1 MRRECISYVHRLKGD
16 GGMQKRK
23 LNILLCFIGL
33 IAITYLMP
41 IGAKTVAFVTTSER
55 NCGQDILHE
64 YRHKATGL
72 RVIWIENEDPNMS
85 FTLGVKTPT
94 TDNTGVNHIIEHTLF
109 TGSKTY
115 PSSTL
120 FFDASSK
127 YPNLF
132 MNAMTSSDMTMFPFA
147 TSHKACFKTLM
158 SIYLDS
164 ILNPN
169 MLENPYSFYEEAFH
183 YNPSTNQYGGV
194 VYNEMKGAST
204 DLSRQVFRAIRQ
216 SLYEGTHYE
225 HDSGGD
231 PEFIPKLTYEHFI
244 KTYKN
249 FYYPSNMMIVLYG
262 DLTIGEV
269 LEDIDESFKPFALSD
284 KVIDVNVM
292 PTLDVPKKTCYF
304 NSEGSRGY
312 LIKSFVIERDLT
324 SKEMLEMDLWVSSY
338 LVDEQ
343 SDFMQT
349 LKAKGVPKVQIVKDN
364 DLKYPSYSIVMMD
377 IPRGQ
382 MEAYEKILEETLQS
396 LYDRP
401 QNIEIEKDIIAKNK
415 LLACREDESTT
426 RGIEISQTFLDA
438 WAHDKASDYYFT
450 DRQYINEIETI
461 SDDYKKEILQSPAM
475 TIYLMP
481 ESMSKGA
488 LHTPSEAD
496 KADWTQLIGKIGT
509 WQKETKHLPL
519 PDISLKSLM
528 VEEVIP
534 YKIHEKN
541 KVKYIITESNG
552 ALKRATLYMPT
563 SSVPQEDLPILF
575 LYSELLGKVAS
586 ERTPFEEVMDIDVMA
601 VERETLCPY
610 LKVSMISNKEQDIMK
625 SFEQINE
632 LLRHKDEAWYQSQLQ
647 HFMNRFK
654 ESFNSDVLGTLKWLN
669 ASAQDGS
676 KRYLFETH
684 YPLYTYCARMKNS
697 GSTLYIDAIK
707 EMSTQIK
714 PVEGS
719 VIGIQ
724 GDKMFNKRQLKQ
736 YETYFKAHPVEKS
749 VQEEYSFIK
758 SANLNIYYK
767 NTPVDYLVFS
777 YDKGKDRLDGKDY
790 VMASYITNQYLRPH
804 IRLEQGAYG
813 STMIASYPN
822 NLILYTYRDPDVL
835 ASIRHMVNLSYVLR
849 EELDEE
855 ALNIARIDALSQI
868 QNQLSFIGN
877 PLEKGTQ
884 IEKVV
889 LLGLKPEALL
899 KLQKDIIKCELED
912 LDEKLSLLPYLF
924 DNGQMSICTG
934 KNHIKSTKEANIYR
948 VK

>member
-1 MRRECISYVHRLKGD
+1 
-16 GGMQKRK
+16 MQKRK
-23 LNILLCFIGL
+23 LNILLCLIGL
-33 IAITYLMP
+33 IFLAYFMP
-41 IGAKTVAFVTTSER
+41 IQGKEAAFVTTSER
-55 NCGQDILHE
+55 NCGQDQLHE
-64 YRHKATGL
+64 YRHKASGL

-109 TGSKTY
+109 TGSKAY

-204 DLSRQVFRAIRQ
+204 DSSRQIFRAIRQ
-216 SLYEGTHYE
+216 SLYAGTHYE

-231 PEFIPKLTYEHFI
+231 PDFIPDLTYENFI
-244 KTYKN
+244 QTYKN

-262 DLTIGEV
+262 DLSIEEV

-284 KVIDVNVM
+284 KRIDVNVR
-292 PTLDVPKKTCYF
+292 PDLNESKKTCYF

-343 SDFMQT
+343 SYFMKT
-349 LKAKGVPKVQIVKDN
+349 LKEKGVPKVQIVKDN

-377 IPRGQ
+377 IPKTK
-382 MEAYEKILEETLQS
+382 MAEYEVVLEETLES
-396 LYDRP
+396 LYSAP
-401 QNIEIEKDIIAKNK
+401 QNLEIEKDIIAKNK
-415 LLACREDESTT
+415 LLACQEDESTT

-438 WAHDKASDYYFT
+438 WAHDKSSDYYFT
-450 DRQYINEIETI
+450 DRQYINEIECI
-461 SDDYKKEILQSPAM
+461 SDFYKAEVLQSPTM
-475 TIYLMP
+475 TIYLLPQAMQK
-481 ESMSKGA
+481 EA
-488 LHTPSEAD
+488 LHAPSKED
-496 KADWTQLIGKIGT
+496 KAGWSQLIGKIGT
-509 WQKETKHLPL
+509 WQQETKHLPL
-519 PDISLKSLM
+519 PDISLKDLI
-528 VEEVIP
+528 VEDVIP

-541 KVKYIITESNG
+541 KVKYILTESNG
-552 ALKRATLYMPT
+552 SLKRTTLYIPT
-563 SSVPQEDLPILF
+563 RSVKQEDLPVLF
-575 LYSELLGKVAS
+575 LYSEFLNKAAS
-586 ERTPFEEVMDIDVMA
+586 ERTPFEEVLDIDVMA
-601 VERETLCPY
+601 VEREGLCPY
-610 LKVSMISNKEQDIMK
+610 LKVSMISNKDQDIMK
-625 SFEQINE
+625 SFNE
-632 LLRHKDEAWYQSQLQ
+632 VNDLLVKKEDKWYQSQLQ

-654 ESFNSDVLGTLKWLN
+654 EEFNSDVLGTLKWLN
-669 ASAQDGS
+669 ASAQSGY

-684 YPLYTYCARMKNS
+684 YPLYTYCAHMKS
-697 GSTLYIDAIK
+697 SESTAYIAAIK
-707 EMSTQIK
+707 QMSEQIK

-724 GDKMFNKRQLKQ
+724 GDKAFNKAQLKQ
-736 YETYFKAHPVEKS
+736 YETYFKGHPIEKNVE
-749 VQEEYSFIK
+749 VEYSFIK

-777 YDKGKDRLDGKDY
+777 YDKEKDKLDGKDY
-790 VMASYITNQYLRPH
+790 VMASYVTNQYLRPH
-804 IRLEQGAYG
+804 IRIEQGAYG
-813 STMIASYPN
+813 STMLASYPN
-822 NLILYTYRDPDVL
+822 NLLLYTYRDPDVL
-835 ASIRHMVNLSYVLR
+835 ASIRHMVNLSPVLR
-849 EELDEE
+849 AELDEE
-855 ALNIARIDALSQI
+855 ALNIARIDALSQL

-884 IEKVV
+884 IEKII

-924 DNGQMSICTG
+924 DSGQMSICTG
-934 KNHIKSTKEANIYR
+934 KNHIKSAKEVNIYR